1 MKLAGIVLVSLAGR
15 ALTCSSKK
23 TVSKPPGKPLTP
35 ENFEAAHSL
44 EASAYE
50 LPKTFWQLDDI
61 IFEEGESLGNR
72 NAARNVRKWPNK
84 IVPYE
89 VESDFTNNEKDI
101 IAAGIAEIQ
110 DNTCVEFRSRTDEPN
125 YVIFGGRAGNYL
137 LRSLNLKCHR

>member
-1 MKLAGIVLVSLAGR
+1 MRLAGILLVCLAGR
-15 ALTCSSKK
+15 AWTCSSKK

-35 ENFEAAHSL
+35 ENFEAAQSL

-50 LPKTFWQLDDI
+50 LPKTFWQFNDI
-61 IFEEGESLGNR
+61 ISEEGESLGNR

-84 IVPYE
+84 IVP
-89 VESDFTNNEKDI
+89 VVIESDFTNNEKNI

-125 YVIFGGRAGNYL
+125 YVFFGGRAGKHL
-137 LRSLNLKCHR
+137 STLNLECHR